1 MKRPR
6 MRLATMGRADQSG
19 PVSAPNYLDIQSEA
33 ASFSSMSALQAW
45 PATLTGA
52 GVPQRVTRNLV
63 PDNLFATV
71 GVEAALGRTFL
82 SEENELGAAPVVVIG
97 HALWMSAFAGDRDAT
112 RSSIEIDGVSH
123 EIVGVLPP
131 DFRLPPFNAQV
142 WIPLVFAPDAL
153 EARGRNNLWLVG
165 RLADG
170 VSTEAAQDEATA
182 IARCLAETYP
192 LSNEGEDIILCPLHS
207 VAVGDA
213 GKTLTLLLGSV
224 GILLLL
230 IACVNVTNLT
240 LARGIARERELAV
253 RVSLGAG
260 RARLITQ
267 ILGETMLQPRLASA
281 CDSCGGASDAR

>member
-1 MKRPR
+1 
-6 MRLATMGRADQSG
+6 
-19 PVSAPNYLDIQSEA
+19 
-33 ASFSSMSALQAW
+33 
-45 PATLTGA
+45 
-52 GVPQRVTRNLV
+52 
-63 PDNLFATV
+63 LFATV

-82 SEENELGAAPVVVIG
+82 TEEDEPGAAPVVVIG

-112 RSSIEIDGVSH
+112 GSSIALDGVSH

-142 WIPLVFAPDAL
+142 WVPLVFALDAL

-182 IARCLAETYP
+182 IGRRLAETYP
-192 LSNEGEDIILCPLHS
+192 LSNEGVDIILRPLHS

-224 GILLLL
+224 RILLL

-267 ILGETMLQPRLASA
+267 ILGETMVVSVMGGPHGRRARRSVDRPHNWDSA
-281 CDSCGGASDAR
+281 GAAGRHQ